1 MKSKGQVS
9 LELIL
14 VMSVFFSVLLLFI
27 PLISKTFFL
36 GSYVLDVSRAKSFS
50 DSLEISVRELNSMS
64 KDSKITLTA
73 NPLLEWKIK
82 SEEQQTTITV
92 LLKKYAKE
100 KPFTSNT
107 FNLIPFSE
115 LEITKKTVFVL
126 TKTDKGVLAEIQ
138 KA

>member
-1 MKSKGQVS
+1 
-9 LELIL
+9 
-14 VMSVFFSVLLLFI
+14 
-27 PLISKTFFL
+27 
-36 GSYVLDVSRAKSFS
+36 
-50 DSLEISVRELNSMS
+50 MS